1 MVKLEPKK
9 GVKKGKKKAIKQ
21 AENEINA
28 LLLETGRG
36 GSSGDDVM
44 NAVQDASI
52 QAKAL
57 NKKDKKRLSRLR
69 EKAAAQEEQEPDQ
82 SSVKITD
89 SSFDEIVR

>member
-52 QAKAL
+52 
-57 NKKDKKRLSRLR
+57 
-69 EKAAAQEEQEPDQ
+69 
-82 SSVKITD
+82 
-89 SSFDEIVR
+89 